1 MQCLLIDTNQTIEDL
16 NALCVAMQNTHIVLA
31 RTHRG
36 LMPIA
41 GANVYVFPYAPP
53 GRPLLVRLAPLPAP
67 HRLPRPGIT
76 AGGAFS

>member
-41 GANVYVFPYAPP
+41 GANVYVFPFAQMSKAQ
-53 GRPLLVRLAPLPAP
+53 LQVL
-67 HRLPRPGIT
+67 
-76 AGGAFS
+76 